1 MRRRAHQ
8 KSKIIPTKIALGALL
23 HERRGA
29 SLFFCAALLAR
40 ECSLES
46 PETEFCNLLINFNAF
61 DLVITCVYGNN
72 AYGAFFIAHKG
83 TSIRNLSALRVLV
96 YAAIISIF
104 LIGVFANQF

>member
-72 AYGAFFIAHKG
+72 AYGAFYIAHK
-83 TSIRNLSALRVLV
+83 R
-96 YAAIISIF
+96 
-104 LIGVFANQF
+104 